1 MNSKAARFGKA
12 PLTRDYHLASY
23 VSEVAFNS
31 SRGDD
36 KFNATVE
43 KVRRKAADRKF
54 TAEQMRSLESAI
66 ASCSES
72 RKAFA

>member
-36 KFNATVE
+36 KFNAAVSA
-43 KVRRKAADRKF
+43 VRKKAADRKF
-54 TAEQMRSLESAI
+54 TTEQMRLLETAI
-66 ASCSES
+66 AECSES
-72 RKAFA
+72 RRAFS